1 MSETMSASNRLVT
14 VAVLYAALG
23 LMLAVSDVLMPTLGL
38 FALWLD
44 SWLMKVAIFVVLW
57 ILAPMIGRHFV
68 SDDQDETP

>member
-23 LMLAVSDVLMPTLGL
+23 LMLALSDVLIPSLGL

-57 ILAPMIGRHFV
+57 LLAPLIGRRFV
-68 SDDQDETP
+68 GHHQDEKL